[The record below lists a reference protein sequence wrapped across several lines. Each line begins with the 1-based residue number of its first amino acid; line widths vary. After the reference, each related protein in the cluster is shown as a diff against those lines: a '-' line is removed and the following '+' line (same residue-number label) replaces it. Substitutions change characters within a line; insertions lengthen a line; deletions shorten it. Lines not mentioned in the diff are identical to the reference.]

1 MIVFRSAWPGTS
13 VSIEKMDQLVEQ
25 TLSSANVTRAGV
37 KVVSRPGPV
46 IPSGLVTTEMMT
58 SLQEHVDRFDRH
70 VPNAWQN
77 WRGFSSLS
85 AKQFCSLAQFLCPPG
100 DSSSTSTTYNWDEMM
115 WQAELCEVWS
125 TLWSTMAGQTPPAEG
140 SLATEK
146 PWRKVR
152 VARGG
157 GGGGEDNELSLNN
170 IGRWMR
176 KVANV
181 PVNSRHLGGTRRPR
195 YVANNIRLFWN
206 NEKVLKLKES
216 RRKAHDRWRVM
227 KRRKYSRLAEMIIN
241 EFRGLTG
248 VPEEKLTSNHIL
260 AKLSQIQRRETSRAS
275 KLENRDWNKR
285 VLEYQEYLDNDDYTE
300 AGEFVDDDEPVLAKD
315 TYEDDLPNYSL
326 DAEVIEYIRE
336 KEGGKKMLG
345 NVWSSS
351 SLTTLLKARDIAQT
365 RRAEWERWA
374 ASKHGSL
381 TAAYSNP
388 RVKVPKVEELLM
400 EEWSQLRPNQSGLSA
415 WTLNS
420 HLKKFEAIKK
430 QLVEE
435 QLEEKKLRE
444 LRLAPPKRICCH
456 PNTDI
461 PVFDLAALAQY
472 PKLPAN
478 VKKLVSTRQK
488 ALTQAPTPRTAG
500 LSYLVVWAEIW
511 LEETGQK
518 VEGWRLRQ
526 MLHKLQGKHNV
537 RNKLRRFM
545 DIRTVRPDSP
555 EEKMELD
562 LDSFEFQT
570 PEVTSRDSTFP
581 HAADQIS
588 DISIRRKSQQFNDY
602 EDEFLIEI
610 IGEGRLDLPVII
622 DRREILEEPGL
633 QFRPKSKFME
643 EEEGELELAE
653 NHPARRWLV
662 DQKGLEC
669 RSKFYNF
676 NNFENQLQLHRIGGK
691 PEKTQSFG
699 QRMASYRHCS
709 NLVLTCLSSALDQC
723 Q

>member
-1 MIVFRSAWPGTS
+1 MIVSRSAWPGTS

-25 TLSSANVTRAGV
+25 TLSSATVTRAGV
-37 KVVSRPGPV
+37 KVITRPGPV
-46 IPSGLVTTEMMT
+46 IQPDLINTEMMT

-70 VPNAWQN
+70 VPKAWQN
-77 WRGFSSLS
+77 WRGFSALS

-100 DSSSTSTTYNWDEMM
+100 DTTSTYNWDEMM

-125 TLWSTMAGQTPPAEG
+125 TLWSTMASQQSPAEG
-140 SLATEK
+140 SLATGK
-146 PWRKVR
+146 PWRKLR
-152 VARGG
+152 AGQRGG
-157 GGGGEDNELSLNN
+157 GGRDNELSLSN
-170 IGRWMR
+170 IGRWIR
-176 KVANV
+176 KVGNV
-181 PVNSRHLGGTRRPR
+181 PVNSRHLAGTRRPR

-206 NEKVLKLKES
+206 NEKVSKLKQS
-216 RRKAHDRWRVM
+216 RQTAHDRWRVLR
-227 KRRKYSRLAEMIIN
+227 RRKYSRLGQMIIN
-241 EFRGLTG
+241 EFRALTG
-248 VPEEKLTSNHIL
+248 VSADKLTSNHIL

-285 VLEYQEYLDNDDYTE
+285 VLEYQEYLENEDYTE
-300 AGEFVDDDEPVLAKD
+300 AGDFVAHDEPVLAKD
-315 TYEDDLPNYSL
+315 TDDEDLPNYSL

-345 NVWSSS
+345 NVWSSA

-365 RRAEWERWA
+365 RRTEWERWA
-374 ASKHGSL
+374 VSKHGSL

-388 RVKVPKVEELLM
+388 RVKVPKVEELMM
-400 EEWSQLRPNQSGLSA
+400 EEWSQLRPNQSGVSA

-435 QLEEKKLRE
+435 QEEEKKLRE
-444 LRLAPPKRICCH
+444 LRLAPPKRIRCH

-461 PVFDLAALAQY
+461 PVFDLAALNDY

-478 VKKLVSTRQK
+478 VKKLVSTRQR
-488 ALTQAPTPRTAG
+488 ALAQAPSPQTAG
-500 LSYLVVWAEIW
+500 LSYLVTWAEIW
-511 LEETGQK
+511 LEETGQR

-526 MLHKLQGKHNV
+526 QLHKLQGKHNV

-545 DIRTVRPDSP
+545 DIRTVLPGSA
-555 EEKMELD
+555 EEKMEVD

-570 PEVTSRDSTFP
+570 PEVTGRDSTFP
-581 HAADQIS
+581 HVADQIS
-588 DISIRRKSQQFNDY
+588 DILIRKKSHHFDDY

-622 DRREILEEPGL
+622 DRRDILEEPGIK
-633 QFRPKSKFME
+633 FRPKLKFLQTE
-643 EEEGELELAE
+643 ETE
-653 NHPARRWLV
+653 PA
-662 DQKGLEC
+662 LEC
-669 RSKFYNF
+669 QSKFYNF
-676 NNFENQLQLHRIGGK
+676 NNFENHLQLHRVGGK
-691 PEKTQSFG
+691 PEKIQSFG
-699 QRMASYRHCS
+699 QRMASHRHCS
-709 NLVLTCLSSALDQC
+709 NLVLTCLSAALDQC

>member
-1 MIVFRSAWPGTS
+1 
-13 VSIEKMDQLVEQ
+13 MDQ
-25 TLSSANVTRAGV
+25 TLSSANISRGGN
-37 KVVSRPGPV
+37 KVISRPGPV
-46 IPSGLVTTEMMT
+46 IAPDLITTEMMT

-85 AKQFCSLAQFLCPPG
+85 AKQFSSLAQFLCPPG
-100 DSSSTSTTYNWDEMM
+100 DTSSTSTTYNWDEMM

-125 TLWSTMAGQTPPAEG
+125 SLWSSLPSQQASTEG
-140 SLATEK
+140 ALATEK
-146 PWRKVR
+146 PWRKVP
-152 VARGG
+152 ARRGGG

-170 IGRWMR
+170 IGRWIR
-176 KVANV
+176 KVGNV

-206 NEKVLKLKES
+206 NEKVLKLKEA
-216 RRKAHDRWRVM
+216 RQKAHDRWRVS
-227 KRRKYSRLAEMIIN
+227 KRRKYSRLAEMIID
-241 EFRGLTG
+241 EFRARTG
-248 VPEEKLTSNHIL
+248 VSADKLTSNHVL
-260 AKLSQIQRRETSRAS
+260 AKLSQIQRRETSRSS

-285 VLEYQEYLDNDDYTE
+285 MLEYQEYLDNDDYTE
-300 AGEFVDDDEPVLAKD
+300 AEDFVDDAEPVLPKD
-315 TYEDDLPNYSL
+315 KDEEDLPNYSL

-345 NVWSSS
+345 SVWSSA
-351 SLTTLLKARDIAQT
+351 SLITLLKARDIAQT
-365 RRAEWERWA
+365 RRADWEKWA
-374 ASKHGSL
+374 VSKHGSL

-388 RVKVPKVEELLM
+388 RVKVPKVEELMM
-400 EEWSQLRPNQSGLSA
+400 EEWSQLRPNQSGVSA

-435 QLEEKKLRE
+435 QEEEKRLRE
-444 LRLAPPKRICCH
+444 LRLAPPKRIRCH

-461 PVFDLAALAQY
+461 PVFDLAALNVY

-478 VKKLVSTRQK
+478 VKKLISSRQK
-488 ALTQAPTPRTAG
+488 ALSLSAQSGG
-500 LSYLVVWAEIW
+500 LSYLVTWAELW

-526 MLHKLQGKHNV
+526 QLHKLQAKHNV

-545 DIRTVRPDSP
+545 DITTVLADSS
-555 EEKMELD
+555 EEKTELD
-562 LDSFEFQT
+562 MDSFEFQT

-581 HAADQIS
+581 QAADQIS
-588 DISIRRKSQQFNDY
+588 DILIRRKSQHFDDY

-622 DRREILEEPGL
+622 DRRDILEEAGI
-633 QFRPKSKFME
+633 QFRPKLKFMESE
-643 EEEGELELAE
+643 EEEGEGSQLV
-653 NHPARRWLV
+653 RRSNVYICPVV
-662 DQKGLEC
+662 DCQ
-669 RSKFYNF
+669 SKFYNF
-676 NNFENQLQLHRIGGK
+676 NNFDNHLQLHRIGGK
-691 PEKTQSFG
+691 PEKMESFG
-699 QRMASYRHCS
+699 QRMASHRHCL